1 MAAPAAVG
9 RSNRMSSPAVSSLSS
24 SDGRIRVSHREYI
37 GEVTGQASFTAVSYA
52 VNPGL
57 SAVFAWLS
65 NLAQNY
71 ESYLAL
77 ALSFE
82 FETQCSTST
91 AGSIQMAMDYDA
103 ADSAPATKQA
113 LMSYHNAVRAPV
125 WGECRFIC
133 DSQDLRKFGSQ
144 RFIRTAALAANQDIK
159 TYDIGNLIVAT
170 SGGSGTVVGELY
182 VRYSFELMTPQT
194 GVVSGSASI
203 TKLVGQGSITKAAVF
218 GTAPTI
224 TLGTILAASSATNT
238 LVFSTEGLYRVL
250 VSVVGTGIQD
260 AILTGTATA
269 VPVGDVYGQ
278 AVSYKVSEFSVNVT
292 AANQTII
299 FDYSSSTTVTASTVR
314 VVSAWFA
321 KDYASF

>member
-1 MAAPAAVG
+1 
-9 RSNRMSSPAVSSLSS
+9 MSSPAVSSLSS

-37 GEVTGQASFTAVSYA
+37 GEVTGQSSFTAVSYA

-57 SAVFAWLS
+57 PATFAWLS

-77 ALSFE
+77 VLSFE

-113 LMSYHNAVRAPV
+113 LMSYHNAVRSPV
-125 WGECRFIC
+125 WGECKFVC
-133 DSQDLRKFGSQ
+133 DSQDLKKFGSQ
-144 RFIRTAALAANQDIK
+144 RFIRAAALAANQDIK

-170 SGGSGTVVGELY
+170 SGGPGTVIGELY
-182 VRYSFELMTPQT
+182 VRYTFELMTPQT
-194 GVVSGSASI
+194 GELSGSASI
-203 TKLVGQGSITKAAVF
+203 TKLVGQGSITKDVVF

-224 TLGTILAASSATNT
+224 TLGSLLTSASATNT
-238 LVFSTEGLYRVL
+238 LVFATAGLYRVL
-250 VSVVGTGIQD
+250 LNIVGTGFNNVTFGT
-260 AILTGTATA
+260 AISGTATI
-269 VPVGDVYGQ
+269 VPISDSFGNSTVDRTFEY
-278 AVSYKVSEFSVNVT
+278 SVKVT
-292 AANQTII
+292 AANQTMIVG
-299 FDYSSSTTVTASTVR
+299 FGAATTLTASTVR

-321 KDYASF
+321 NDFASF